1 MAMSC
6 KFVTVLILSAT
17 AVTVCSGA
25 AIAANAPAAG
35 PPTDS
40 ALEVQEVIVTARKRE
55 ERLQDVPISI
65 AAITGKDLTERGIP
79 DVAALSNATPNLEIN
94 NGRADGGGSTAQ
106 IYIRGVGQNDF
117 LIPNDPGVGLYVD
130 DVYVSRSSGAITGLL
145 DLQSVEVLR
154 GPQGTL
160 YGKNTIGGAVRIT
173 SAKPSLDA
181 ESGRFGVT
189 VGTYQRHDFN
199 GSVNLPV
206 TDDFAIRIAGSSR
219 TTEDIGHRV
228 LDPTGQGTGNINE
241 VATRV
246 SALYKPSDPF
256 EILVSGD
263 YTRTRQHGPYGANS
277 GYIPGASPLI
287 DALNATVYP
296 SLATSL
302 GLPAGSIFDGRWVS
316 SPKIDY
322 GTGPNQDDFDV
333 SGLSAVVTYA
343 FDSHISLKSITAY
356 RTVRSTAGRDG
367 DHSPFPVLETIVKD
381 DNEQYS
387 QELQLN
393 GLYDRLKWTTGLYY
407 LKENLKDTYNAKL
420 WDGLIN
426 SSIPVDFNAQSL
438 SRLHGTS
445 LAVFGQGTYDITTA
459 FHLTLG
465 GRFNREKKDFYTK
478 WYFLVQPREFT
489 CPGIDVAGQYD
500 NCKSTDNVFTPAASL
515 SLNVTDDALLYVSY
529 SEGFKAGGWTPRLF
543 SQQSLRRDSPEH
555 LRAFELGIKSEWFDR
570 RLVIN
575 ADAFYSKYKDLQ
587 LTSVLAD
594 SQGNPQP
601 VVENAGSARI
611 TGGELEATAR
621 ITRTTTFNLALG
633 VIDAKYT
640 HLDPGV
646 SFGIN
651 NKLPDTPPVSLTASL
666 MQDFPLPNGA
676 VASARVDA
684 SYKGKTYK
692 DPDNSHRI
700 IQDPYALVNARL
712 SYRAASGKWETSL
725 FGTNLSNKQYL
736 VSGLD
741 LASTFGFV
749 ESYYG
754 RPREA
759 GVDLNV
765 FF

>member
-1 MAMSC
+1 MTISRG
-6 KFVTVLILSAT
+6 VWGVLLSSAGLWIDNVASASEST
-17 AVTVCSGA
+17 AVA
-25 AIAANAPAAG
+25 
-35 PPTDS
+35 DS
-40 ALEVQEVIVTARKRE
+40 KAQPALEIQEVIVTARKRE

-65 AAITGKDLTERGIP
+65 AAISGKELTDRGFA
-79 DVAALSNATPNLEIN
+79 DVASLSNATPNLEIN

-130 DVYVSRSSGAITGLL
+130 DVYVSRSSGAITGLM

-173 SAKPSLDA
+173 SAKPSLDT

-199 GSVNLPV
+199 GSINLPV
-206 TDDFAIRIAGSSR
+206 TDELAIRVAGSSR
-219 TTEDIGHRV
+219 STDDIGHRV
-228 LDPTGQGTGNINE
+228 LDPSGAGTGNINE
-241 VATRV
+241 TATRIQ
-246 SALYKPSDPF
+246 ALYEPLDRLQV
-256 EILVSGD
+256 LVTGD

-287 DALNATVYP
+287 DALNSSVYP
-296 SLATSL
+296 AMAASL
-302 GLPAGSIFDGRWVS
+302 GLPAGSQFDGRWVS

-333 SGLSAVVTYA
+333 SGISAVVSYSIN
-343 FDSHISLKSITAY
+343 SHLSLKSISAY

-387 QELQLN
+387 QEFQLN
-393 GLYDRLKWTTGLYY
+393 GTYERFNWTTGLYY
-407 LKENLKDTYNAKL
+407 LKENLKDTYDAKL
-420 WDGLIN
+420 WDGLID
-426 SSIPVDFNAQSL
+426 SPVAVDFDAHSL

-445 LAVFGQGTYDITTA
+445 LAAFGQGTYNLTSSL
-459 FHLTLG
+459 HLTLG
-465 GRFNREKKDFYTK
+465 GRFNREQKDFYEK

-489 CPGIDVAGQYD
+489 CPGIDVSGQYD

-515 SLNVTDDALLYVSY
+515 SFNVSSDALLYFSY

-543 SQQSLRRDSPEH
+543 SQQSLRRDSPER
-555 LRAFELGIKSEWFDR
+555 LKAFELGIKSEWFDR
-570 RLVIN
+570 RLVLN
-575 ADAFYSKYKDLQ
+575 ADAFYSKYRDLQ

-601 VVENAGSARI
+601 VVENAGAARI
-611 TGGELEATAR
+611 TGGELEATAKL
-621 ITRTTTFNLALG
+621 TRTTTFDLAVG

-640 HLDPGV
+640 YLDPGV
-646 SFGIN
+646 SFGIH
-651 NKLPDTPPVSLTASL
+651 NKLPDTPPVSLNAAL
-666 MQDFPLPNGA
+666 RQDFPIPDGA
-676 VASARVDA
+676 LISLRVDA

-692 DPDNSHRI
+692 DPDNSPRI

-712 SYRAASGKWETSL
+712 TYRAASGKWETAL
-725 FGTNLSNKQYL
+725 FGTNLANKQYL

-759 GVDLNV
+759 GIDLNIY
-765 FF
+765 F

>member
-1 MAMSC
+1 M
-6 KFVTVLILSAT
+6 
-17 AVTVCSGA
+17 
-25 AIAANAPAAG
+25 AANASAAEAQG
-35 PPTDS
+35 SS

-65 AAITGKDLTERGIP
+65 AAMSGTELTERGIT
-79 DVAALSNATPNLEIN
+79 DVGALTNATPNLEIN

-173 SAKPSLDA
+173 SAKPSLDG
-181 ESGRFGVT
+181 ESGRVGLT

-199 GSVNLPV
+199 GSINLPV
-206 TDDFAIRIAGSSR
+206 TDDLAIRIAGSSR
-219 TTEDIGHRV
+219 TTDDIGHRV
-228 LDPTGQGTGNINE
+228 LDPSGQGTGNINE
-241 VATRV
+241 AATRIA
-246 SALYKPSDPF
+246 ALYKPSDPL
-256 EILVSGD
+256 EILVTGD

-296 SLATSL
+296 ALAGSL
-302 GLPAGSIFDGRWVS
+302 GLPAGSSFDGRWVS
-316 SPKIDY
+316 SPKVDY

-333 SGLSAVVTYA
+333 SGLSTVVTYA

-367 DHSPFPVLETIVKD
+367 DHSPFPVLGTIVKD

-387 QELQLN
+387 QEFQLN
-393 GLYDRLKWTTGLYY
+393 GSYDRFKWTTGLYY

-445 LAVFGQGTYDITTA
+445 LAVFGQGTYDITRS

-465 GRFNREKKDFYTK
+465 GRFNREKKDFYNK

-489 CPGIDVAGQYD
+489 CPGIDVSGQYD
-500 NCKSTDNVFTPAASL
+500 DCKSTDNVFTPAASL
-515 SLNVTDDALLYVSY
+515 SLNVTDDALVYLSY

-555 LRAFELGIKSEWFDR
+555 LKAFELGIKSEWLDR
-570 RLVIN
+570 RLVVN

-601 VVENAGSARI
+601 VVENAGAARI
-611 TGGELEATAR
+611 IGGELEATAR

-666 MQDFPLPNGA
+666 AQDFPIPDGA
-676 VASARVDA
+676 VASLRVDV

-692 DPDNSHRI
+692 DPDNSPSI

-712 SYRAASGKWETSL
+712 SYRAASGKWQASV

-736 VSGLD
+736 TSGLD

-759 GVDLNV
+759 GIDLSV